1 MQEFEK
7 PNWSLASIDTGSKDL
22 GWAEGVLTDGR
33 PYYLEW
39 WQTEGSQL
47 ATVYF
52 STKDLAETPAERL
65 CRLLV
70 DAEIIA
76 LKQESLTVEAGIVQ
90 DSLGQQ
96 LVSVNVL
103 LSDPLEQYAQVVVPT
118 SEYEK

>member
-22 GWAEGVLTDGR
+22 GWAEGVLSDGR
-33 PYYLEW
+33 PYYLER
-39 WQTEGSQL
+39 WQVEGSQL

-52 STKDLAETPAERL
+52 SSRDLDETPADRL

-76 LKQESLTVEAGIVQ
+76 LKQETLTIEAGIVE

-103 LSDPLEQYAQVVVPT
+103 LSDPLEQYAQVVIPT
-118 SEYEK
+118 NEYER